1 MFASGHKICRVILV
15 LSTFVGGT
23 GAAYAQG
30 SQGAQRAAG
39 AWDIDFHGGLIT
51 GAGSTDGTAIASFPV
66 GTPISTP
73 NGVTSRAVS
82 SWYFGDGASLLNS
95 VNQQHASPQRLAP
108 LDTTLRSSV
117 AHSSGGF
124 AFGVRASR
132 RLTSR
137 LSLEFAFDVST
148 TPVEFTDEAEDA
160 IQAAS
165 DTFIDA
171 WTGFLAA
178 STSVDRSLSSNA
190 TFTEGSGGQILV
202 TGALRFA
209 VFPHGRFAPYL
220 TAGIGGVSGFGDP
233 LSATLTGQYGFRFG
247 VDSAPFRETDIVT
260 LHVTPD
266 QNSVAG
272 VFGGGFDYDLSSRH
286 AVRVDLRFV
295 VSGATTDVS
304 VDANPT
310 VSTFTPAFAISTFTN
325 PSIQFSNNPSTNRTT
340 SLSGPAISGLQTFT
354 GSGSS
359 MRFSLTVGY
368 VMRF

>member
-1 MFASGHKICRVILV
+1 MFASGQKICRTILV
-15 LSTFVGGT
+15 LSVFVGGT
-23 GAAYAQG
+23 DSAFAQG
-30 SQGAQRAAG
+30 SQGPQRADG
-39 AWDIDFHGGLIT
+39 AWDLEFHGGLIT
-51 GAGSTDGTAIASFPV
+51 GAGSTGGTAIAGFPV

-108 LDTTLRSSV
+108 LDATLQSAA

-124 AFGVRASR
+124 AFGVRATR
-132 RLTSR
+132 RLASR
-137 LSLEFAFDVST
+137 LSLEFAFDVSPT
-148 TPVEFTDEAEDA
+148 SVEFTDEAHDA
-160 IQAAS
+160 IQDAS

-202 TGALRFA
+202 SGALRYD
-209 VFPHGRFAPYL
+209 VFPHGRVAPYL
-220 TAGIGGVSGFGDP
+220 TAGIGSVSGYGDAP
-233 LSATLTGQYGFRFG
+233 SATLTGQYGFRCG
-247 VDSAPFRETDIVT
+247 VDAAQFRETDIVNV
-260 LHVTPD
+260 HVTPD
-266 QNSVAG
+266 QNGIAG
-272 VFGGGFDYDLSSRH
+272 IFGAGFDYDLSSRH

-295 VSGATTDVS
+295 VSGATSDIS

-325 PSIQFSNNPSTNRTT
+325 PSVQFSNNPSTNRMTT
-340 SLSGPAISGLQTFT
+340 LSGPAIAELQTFN

-359 MRFSLTVGY
+359 VRLNLSVGY